1 MKMNISFTEKQQKCI
16 PEQIKSGDYRNTS
29 ELVREALRIHEFCR
43 HKIIEDL
50 RAEIEK
56 GWDAPVSSKSVKD
69 ITREKQTARYT
80 AK

>member
-16 PEQIKSGDYRNTS
+16 SEQIKSGDYQNTS
-29 ELVREALRIHEFCR
+29 ELVREALRIHEFCL

-50 RAEIEK
+50 RAKIEK
-56 GWDAPVSSKSVKD
+56 GWDAPVSSKSVKN